1 MSQKTDSVIKW
12 VYAFDEK
19 IENMN
24 SLLGGKGA
32 GLAEMTHIGLPVPPG
47 FTVIT
52 KACKEFINNNYHIP
66 DSIWQDILINIKK
79 LELLTNKT
87 YGDVNNPL
95 LVSVRSGSV
104 VSMPGMM
111 DTVLN
116 LGLNDQTVLGLSNS
130 SGGEKFA
137 YDSYR
142 RFIQMYSK
150 VVLEIAS
157 DKFESILDEIKLKN
171 NYQSDSQ
178 LEFNDI
184 QKIVNQ
190 FKEIVLTETGSDFPQ
205 DPYIQL
211 KLAVEAVFLSWFS
224 DRADE
229 YRRINEISDSLGTAV
244 NIVAMVFGNR
254 DQNSGTGV
262 AFTRNPSTGAK
273 ELFGEYLDIAQ
284 GEDVVA
290 GIRTPKSISSLEE
303 SNKDLYNELVKISKI
318 LEDHYKDAQDME
330 FTVES
335 NKLYMLQTR
344 SAKRSALASVKI
356 SVDMVSEGLIS
367 KEESLNLIDPTR
379 INELMLPKFSDE
391 EEDLSLKCKAYI
403 DSGLNASPGAAVGK
417 IVFDPTEAVEM
428 KNLGEK
434 VILVRDETSP
444 DDIHGMHAS
453 TGVLTAKGGATSH
466 AAVVARGM
474 GKPCITGC
482 DSLHID
488 QQNKRCTIGNQTF
501 QLYDIISIDGS
512 SGEIFTGTMKTITP
526 SPSDTKEL
534 STILEWA
541 DSTRKLGIWANADT
555 PEDAS
560 KAIELGAEGI
570 GLCRTEHMFFG
581 EERLPW
587 VQQLIMSTSS
597 ISTNGNNQQNKY
609 QESILKMLEFQ
620 IQDFYEILKVMD
632 NKPVVIRLIDPPLH
646 EFLPSYEKLIDQIY
660 EEKMN
665 NNQGEL
671 LDQLEDILAI
681 VKDIKESNPM
691 LGLRG
696 CRLGILYP
704 DIVAMQTKAILT
716 AACQLIKEG
725 NNPIPEIMIPL
736 VGDYRELV
744 VLKELLLQEASK
756 VEEELQLKP
765 SYKIGTMIELPRAAI
780 TADDIAKHAQ
790 FFSFGT
796 NDLTQTTYGFSRDDA
811 ESKFLNEYQEKG
823 ILSTNPF
830 KTLDEKGVGQL
841 MKIAIEKG
849 RLSNSDLELGICGEH
864 GGDPKSILI
873 CHNLGLNYVSASPYR
888 VPVARLAAAQAT
900 INSKN

>member
-19 IENMN
+19 TENMN

-52 KACKEFINNNYHIP
+52 KACKEFIDNNYHIT

-116 LGLNDQTVLGLSNS
+116 LGLNDQTVLGLSKS

-190 FKEIVLTETGSDFPQ
+190 FKEIVLAETGSDFPQ
-205 DPYIQL
+205 DPYTQL

-303 SNKDLYNELVKISKI
+303 SNKDLYSELVKISKI
-318 LEDHYKDAQDME
+318 LEGHYKDAQDME

-526 SPSDTKEL
+526 SPSDTEEL

-873 CHNLGLNYVSASPYR
+873 CHNLGHN
-888 VPVARLAAAQAT
+888 
-900 INSKN
+900 